1 MFQLYISE
9 KGEVLITPAGDRREY
24 PLLGLV
30 REYTRCFQPVFQHAR
45 WQKQVPSPQ
54 EAWGALGEFTV
65 SVEGNQGFP
74 DDSSAEGYKIVHDRG
89 YTTTTAQIIKAIPKE
104 FANEEGYWL
113 WLEYL
118 AVHGAVNTW
127 LFPKERLGGRP
138 KYLTPKER
146 YLKTSLQLPG
156 CDMWASAT
164 MAFFGVLLNRDSLNV
179 DAKKMAGLLMYT
191 YREEVFRFRTRQ
203 ATIEILVTA
212 NDKKKDITH
221 LYRAKGLLPLLWT
234 EILWAIENDKY
245 AAFCNICGSAFHLTK
260 PYKRKAYLCSKKCIK
275 EKKIKNAGGLEVW
288 REKNKIA
295 KRKSRERLESGIRL
309 RKRGFGQ

>member
-1 MFQLYISE
+1 MCEF
-9 KGEVLITPAGDRREY
+9 

-45 WQKQVPSPQ
+45 RQKQVPSPQ
-54 EAWGALGEFTV
+54 EVWGALGEFTV
-65 SVEGNQGFP
+65 SVESDQGLP
-74 DDSSAEGYKIVHDRG
+74 GDSVAEGCKVVHDKG

-104 FANEEGYWL
+104 FANEEGNWL

-118 AVHGAVNTW
+118 AVRGAVDVW

-146 YLKTSLQLPG
+146 YLETSLQLPG
-156 CDMWASAT
+156 WDMWASAT
-164 MAFFGVLLNRDSLNV
+164 VALFDVLLNRDSLNV
-179 DAKKMAGLLMYT
+179 DAKKMAGLLMHT

-203 ATIEILVTA
+203 ATTEVMVIEK
-212 NDKKKDITH
+212 NSKKDIAH
-221 LYRAKGLLPLLWT
+221 LYRAKGLLPLLWM
-234 EILWAIENDKY
+234 EIMWAIENGKH
-245 AAFCNICGSAFHLTK
+245 AAFCDICGSAFHLTK
-260 PYKRKAYLCSKKCIK
+260 PYKRKAYLCSSECAIK
-275 EKKIKNAGGLEVW
+275 KKIENAGGLEKW

-295 KRKSRERLESGIRL
+295 KRESRKRLGSGIRL